1 MMMTMMIMIMIAK
14 VASKNNNTE
23 TDKTSNHRQNQYL
36 LELGF
41 NKNLKN
47 PFPDSVFITCQG
59 SNKGQPPEV
68 FNYNKSCS

>member
-14 VASKNNNTE
+14 VASKSNNTE

-47 PFPDSVFITCQG
+47 PFPD
-59 SNKGQPPEV
+59 
-68 FNYNKSCS
+68 

>member
-14 VASKNNNTE
+14 VKNNNTE

-47 PFPDSVFITCQG
+47 PFPGSIFITC
-59 SNKGQPPEV
+59 
-68 FNYNKSCS
+68 